1 MTTRF
6 RVNTPPVIHELLD
19 GEVIVVNLD
28 TGTYYSI
35 PGTGAEIW
43 TLVDQGA
50 SLDETVAALLER
62 HDATQAVVEPA
73 VGTFVDELVRE
84 ALIEAMGEGDGRT
97 ADIVSAPANGDSR
110 PPFQEPKLVRYTD
123 MQELLLLD
131 PIHEVDER
139 GWPNTPENGQP
150 PAEG

>member
-62 HDATQAVVEPA
+62 HDV
-73 VGTFVDELVRE
+73 
-84 ALIEAMGEGDGRT
+84 DGRRW
-97 ADIVSAPANGDSR
+97 SSR
-110 PPFQEPKLVRYTD
+110 RSGRSSTSSCA
-123 MQELLLLD
+123 
-131 PIHEVDER
+131 R
-139 GWPNTPENGQP
+139 S
-150 PAEG
+150 